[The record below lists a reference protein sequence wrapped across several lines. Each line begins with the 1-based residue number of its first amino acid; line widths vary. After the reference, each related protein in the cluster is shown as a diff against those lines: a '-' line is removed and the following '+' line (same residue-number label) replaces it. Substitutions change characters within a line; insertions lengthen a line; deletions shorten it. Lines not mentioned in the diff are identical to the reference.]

1 MVARAFNI
9 RLCALCTINSDTPSE
24 QASLYCMKLIDKG
37 WRKNILFCPWAVGS
51 LAFCLLVWRT
61 LFLSHSRPRPPLLS
75 IYLFIF
81 CFCAFRN
88 TVYLYSIFVYEM
100 VLRWRSGLC
109 KADNCLAIYI
119 SKSWGK
125 KIEQCEVGY
134 DEILAVYLRLS
145 TVTAKNVATAEI
157 LLLLPRIYSVHSIYV
172 WIIFINNRK

>member
-125 KIEQCEVGY
+125 KNRAMRGRLWWNLSSISQIEYSNCEKCGHSRNSAPPAS
-134 DEILAVYLRLS
+134 DIFSSLNLRM
-145 TVTAKNVATAEI
+145 NY
-157 LLLLPRIYSVHSIYV
+157 IY
-172 WIIFINNRK
+172 K